1 MVTIFSQREGFVVDA
16 KIAIV
21 GAGISGSAAAY
32 ELRNKG
38 LKPVVFEKESFVG
51 GRMSSETIDGFV
63 IDKAAYTFPEFHVNL
78 IRLLDRLGMRGS
90 LVLTPGTS
98 STFAG
103 GKEYQIKIGS
113 PSDFLRYRLLSL
125 KAKKDMVKLFLYAQW
140 LGKAL
145 NLIEPSDE
153 TFELEKESAAN
164 YVLKNYGEEI
174 LEHIAYPI
182 FCEIFLGEPETNSKA
197 AFLAT
202 IKNLMRFKIFSFVH
216 GMGMLPERLQT
227 ELDVRLEAPV
237 KKVSRTGHG
246 SLEVHVG
253 GDHPESIKFD
263 AVILAVPASAVPDI
277 LEGLPSG
284 FEDGLRG
291 IRYSPSIVVALALD
305 ASYPDMALIS
315 NMSRRDYHTLGTL
328 VCDRLKR
335 GDRVPAGKELVTAI
349 LCEDASRKYLDRSDE
364 QLLASVLTEADKV
377 LPGLSNKLMFSRAYR
392 WEHGAVQLPPGM
404 LAKQNAL
411 RRALED
417 EFDDLYIAGDGLYKS
432 SLEVSFLTGVRA
444 AHHVARRFID
454 SSDPETLYQ

>member
-1 MVTIFSQREGFVVDA
+1 MDA

-21 GAGISGSAAAY
+21 GAGISGLAAAY
-32 ELRNKG
+32 ELKNKG

-51 GRMSSETIDGFV
+51 GRMSSETVDGFV

-78 IRLLDRLGMRGS
+78 TRLLDRLGMRET
-90 LVLTPGTS
+90 LLLTPGTS

-145 NLIEPSDE
+145 NLIEPTDE
-153 TFELEKESAAN
+153 TFELEKESAAD

-216 GMGMLPERLQT
+216 GMGMLPERLRNQ
-227 ELDVRLEAPV
+227 LDVKLETPV
-237 KKVSRTGHG
+237 KKVSRTSHG
-246 SLEVHVG
+246 CFEVHVG
-253 GDHPESIKFD
+253 SDHPESIKFD
-263 AVILAVPASAVPDI
+263 AVILAVPATTVPDV
-277 LEGLPSG
+277 LEGLPSS
-284 FEDGLRG
+284 FDSGLRG
-291 IRYSPSIVVALALD
+291 ICYSPSIVVALALD

-315 NMSRRDYHTLGTL
+315 NMSRRDYRTIGTL
-328 VCDRLKR
+328 VCDRLK
-335 GDRVPAGKELVTAI
+335 GGQRVPAGKELVTAI
-349 LCEDASRKYLDRSDE
+349 LSEQASRKFLDRSDE
-364 QLLASVLTEADKV
+364 ELLAGVLTEADKV
-377 LPGLSNKLMFSRAYR
+377 LPGLANKLMFSRAYR

-404 LAKQNAL
+404 LARQHAL
-411 RRALED
+411 RRALEE
-417 EFDDLYIAGDGLYKS
+417 EFDDLYIASDGLYKS

-454 SSDPETLYQ
+454 SSDSETPY